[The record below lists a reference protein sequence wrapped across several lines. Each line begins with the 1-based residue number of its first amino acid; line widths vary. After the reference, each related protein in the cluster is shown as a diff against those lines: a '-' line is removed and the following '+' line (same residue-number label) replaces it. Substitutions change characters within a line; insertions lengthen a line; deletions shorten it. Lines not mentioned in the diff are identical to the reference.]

1 MRSHP
6 EAGTVVVM
14 ADITALIMDD
24 HEWFRRQFALLDD
37 ASTPE
42 QLTAIW
48 QPLAQRLETHA
59 TARGDHLLPGFA
71 APR

>member
-1 MRSHP
+1 
-6 EAGTVVVM
+6 M

-42 QLTAIW
+42 QLSAIW
-48 QPLAQRLETHA
+48 QPLARRLETHA
-59 TARGDHLLPGFA
+59 QRGGDHLLSGFA
-71 APR
+71 AARRPG